1 MRPQS
6 TDTTLADR
14 INPPGRVLCLELP
27 TVAPE
32 LTGAQVAHMF
42 ERHADA
48 PAFAVVAGSRP
59 VGLIDRLGF
68 MSRFASLYGRDLYGR
83 RPVTHL
89 MDPDPL
95 AVEIDLPLERISYRV
110 FATKPKALQT
120 GFILLDGGGYAGI
133 AAGIDLLRAVAESL
147 EASNATLRQ
156 TQAELIQSEK
166 MAALGGLVAGIAHEI
181 NTPIGSALTAA
192 TAFGERAQAFAR
204 AAAGGSIRRS
214 EIDRFVGAALQ
225 AVEYTEVNIR
235 RAGELINSFKQ
246 VAVDQTS
253 DERRAFHLRQCL
265 DDVLLSLQPR
275 LRKDGIA
282 VAVECPTAI
291 ELDSYPGAI
300 AQIVTNLVLNAVVHA
315 FDEELRAQRRPAV
328 TVTAA
333 AATEPG
339 RVCLT
344 VADNG
349 RGIPERHLSRIFDPF
364 FTTRRGSGGTGL
376 GLHIVYNLVTQR
388 LGGTIG
394 VESTRKGAVFTVTLP
409 EAAP

>member
-1 MRPQS
+1 MRPHS
-6 TDTTLADR
+6 TDSTLADR

-32 LTGAQVAHMF
+32 LTGAQVAHLF
-42 ERHADA
+42 EQHDGA
-48 PAFAVVAGSRP
+48 PAFAVTVGRRP
-59 VGLIDRLGF
+59 VGLVDRLGF

-120 GFILLDGGGYAGI
+120 GFILLDGGAYAGI
-133 AAGIDLLRAVAESL
+133 AAGIDLLRTVAESL
-147 EASNATLRQ
+147 EASNETLRR

-192 TAFGERAQAFAR
+192 TAFGERAQDFAC
-204 AAAGGSIRRS
+204 AASGGSIRRS

-235 RAGELINSFKQ
+235 RASELISGFKQ
-246 VAVDQTS
+246 IAVDQTS
-253 DERRAFHLRQCL
+253 DERRGFQLRQGL

-282 VAVECPTAI
+282 VATDCPPGI

-300 AQIVTNLVLNAVVHA
+300 AQIVTNLVLNAVLHA
-315 FDEELRAQRRPAV
+315 FDAELRAQRDPLV

-333 AATEPG
+333 VIEPG
-339 RVCLT
+339 RVRLT

-349 RGIPERHLSRIFDPF
+349 RGIPERHLPRIFDPF

-388 LGGTIG
+388 LGGTIA
-394 VESTRKGAVFTVTLP
+394 VESTRRGTAFTVTLP
-409 EAAP
+409 VAAP